1 MFNGDIVEPADR
13 LYQEGNLISRYSSR
27 RNKSQPKNKRK
38 NTSPDRKEKKIHKYQ
53 MENLGSL
60 VDVEV

>member
-1 MFNGDIVEPADR
+1 MFDGDIVEPTDR

-27 RNKSQPKNKRK
+27 RKKSHPRNKRK
-38 NTSPDRKEKKIHKYQ
+38 NASPDRKEKKIHKYQ
-53 MENLGSL
+53 MDDLGSL